1 MTWVW
6 RRWCHIDG
14 LEGGRLVKG
23 FRKSH
28 GHGGNR
34 IVAEIRMA
42 WMSLHIRWGIEASK
56 MMSIADLGVMNR
68 IIGVSE
74 IIKLSWLSVLK
85 IMVVLPTGTRM
96 IKVQDS
102 F

>member
-1 MTWVW
+1 M
-6 RRWCHIDG
+6 
-14 LEGGRLVKG
+14 KG

-28 GHGGNR
+28 GHGSNR
-34 IVAEIRMA
+34 IVAEISMT

-56 MMSIADLGVMNR
+56 MMSITDLGVMNR